1 MTSFDRVVSRPRDRV
16 HDWRLRVRRHIVESD
31 RPALLF
37 LVLLTVG
44 ITTAGALEPMVVP
57 QVAILLPIF
66 LASLWLGPRTLP
78 WFVIFAL
85 VGVVLLLVF
94 QPEVGVRTVLRLV
107 ITFLIALLVI
117 VTSFR
122 RTRLGVAGPRG
133 ESMFVDLRDR
143 IANQGVIPEL
153 PREWHVDS
161 DTRSA
166 GGTSFGGD
174 FIVASRA
181 TDGST
186 LELIVVDV
194 SGKGIE
200 AGTRSLLLSGAF
212 GGLAS
217 AVGPERFLVDANEY
231 LLRQDWDEGFATAIH
246 LHLDLRTGDFELRK
260 AGHPPAVW
268 LHAGSGRWSVLDSDG
283 PVLGLTDDAD
293 FEVVRGRLLAD
304 DALLMYTDGIVER
317 VSRDIGSGIDKLAGR
332 AQLLFPRGYDQVAH
346 HLIGDLATRNDD
358 AAVVVV
364 HRRTTLAS
372 ARLGALPEGSERMTG
387 IEPA

>member
-1 MTSFDRVVSRPRDRV
+1 LTSFERVLTRRRERFRD
-16 HDWRLRVRRHIVESD
+16 WQMRLRRRILESD
-31 RPALLF
+31 GPALVF
-37 LVLLTVG
+37 LVVLTLIVVG
-44 ITTAGALEPMVVP
+44 AGIAKFELVPLTAVLV
-57 QVAILLPIF
+57 PIF

-85 VGVVLLLVF
+85 AGVVVLLAL
-94 QPEVGVRTVLRLV
+94 QPSMTSRTVTRV
-107 ITFLIALLVI
+107 VVVFVIALLVI

-122 RTRLGVAGPRG
+122 RSRLGVAGPRG

-143 IANQGVIPEL
+143 IANQGVVPEL

-161 DTRSA
+161 ASRSA

-174 FIVASRA
+174 FIVATKA
-181 TDGST
+181 TDGSS

-217 AVGPERFLVDANEY
+217 AVSPDRFLVDANEY
-231 LLRQDWDEGFATAIH
+231 LLRQQWEEGFATAIH
-246 LHLDLRTGDFELRK
+246 LHLDLVTGEFELRK

-268 LHAGSGRWSVLDSDG
+268 LHAGSGRWSILDSDG
-283 PVLGLTDDAD
+283 PVLGLIPDAS
-293 FEVVRGRLLAD
+293 FEVVRGRLLPD
-304 DALLMYTDGIVER
+304 DALLMYTDGVVET

-332 AQLLFPRGYDQVAH
+332 GQLLFPTGYDRAAQK
-346 HLIGDLATRNDD
+346 LIGQLATRNDD
-358 AAVVVV
+358 AALVMV
-364 HRRTTLAS
+364 HRRMTLLQGERTTRS
-372 ARLGALPEGSERMTG
+372 G
-387 IEPA
+387 

>member
-1 MTSFDRVVSRPRDRV
+1 MTSFERVVSAPRDRV
-16 HDWRLRVRRHIVESD
+16 RDWQMRTRRRVVESD
-31 RPALLF
+31 GPALAF
-37 LVLLTVG
+37 LIGLTVLIVILG
-44 ITTAGALEPMVVP
+44 VVEVDLVP
-57 QVAILLPIF
+57 QTTVLLPIF

-78 WFVIFAL
+78 WLVVFAL
-85 VGVVLLLVF
+85 LGVVVLLAA
-94 QPEVGVRTVLRLV
+94 QPSMSGRTVTRV
-107 ITFLIALLVI
+107 VVTFAIGLLVI

-122 RTRLGVAGPRG
+122 RSRLGVSGPRG

-153 PREWHVDS
+153 PHEWHVDS
-161 DTRSA
+161 ATRSA

-200 AGTRSLLLSGAF
+200 AGTRALLLSGAF

-217 AVGPERFLVDANEY
+217 AVSPDRFLVDANEY
-231 LLRQDWDEGFATAIH
+231 LLRHDWEEGFATAIH

-268 LHAGSGRWSVLDSDG
+268 LHAGSGRWSTLDSEG
-283 PVLGLTDDAD
+283 PVLGLIPRAS
-293 FEVVRGRLLAD
+293 FEVVRGRLLPD
-304 DALLMYTDGIVER
+304 DALLMYTDGLVET

-332 AQLLFPRGYDQVAH
+332 AQLLFPSGYDHAAQR
-346 HLIGDLATRNDD
+346 LIGDLATRNDD
-358 AAVVVV
+358 AATVLV
-364 HRRTTLAS
+364 HRRRTL
-372 ARLGALPEGSERMTG
+372 LPRS
-387 IEPA
+387 

>member
-1 MTSFDRVVSRPRDRV
+1 LTGLGSVVSGPRDRFS
-16 HDWRLRVRRHIVESD
+16 DWRMRIRRQVVESD
-31 RPALLF
+31 RPALVF
-37 LVLLTVG
+37 LVVLTVAIVVG
-44 ITTAGALEPMVVP
+44 GMVAVDLVP
-57 QVAILLPIF
+57 QTTVLLPIF

-78 WFVIFAL
+78 WFVVFAL
-85 VGVVLLLVF
+85 AGVVVLLTV
-94 QPEVGVRTVLRLV
+94 QPSISSRTVMRV
-107 ITFLIALLVI
+107 VVVFLIGLLTI

-122 RTRLGVAGPRG
+122 RSRLGVAGPRG

-143 IANQGVIPEL
+143 IANQGVIPQL
-153 PREWHVDS
+153 PAEWGVDS
-161 DTRSA
+161 ATRSA

-181 TDGST
+181 TDGSSV
-186 LELIVVDV
+186 ELIVVDV

-217 AVGPERFLVDANEY
+217 AVSPEQFLLDANEY

-283 PVLGLTDDAD
+283 PILGLMADAT
-293 FEVVRGRLLAD
+293 FEVVRGRMLPD
-304 DALLMYTDGIVER
+304 DALVMYTDGVVET

-332 AQLLFPRGYDQVAH
+332 AQLLFPSGYDRAAQR
-346 HLIGDLATRNDD
+346 LIGQLATRNDD
-358 AAVVVV
+358 AALVLV
-364 HRRTTLAS
+364 HRRANFN
-372 ARLGALPEGSERMTG
+372 PH
-387 IEPA
+387 

>member
-1 MTSFDRVVSRPRDRV
+1 M
-16 HDWRLRVRRHIVESD
+16 ESD
-31 RPALLF
+31 RPALAF
-37 LVLLTVG
+37 LVLLTAGIVAVG
-44 ITTAGALEPMVVP
+44 VVEVDLIPQTAV
-57 QVAILLPIF
+57 LLQIF
-66 LASLWLGPRTLP
+66 LASMWLGPRTLP

-85 VGVVLLLVF
+85 VGVVVLLAA
-94 QPEVGVRTVLRLV
+94 QPSFNSRTVIRV
-107 ITFLIALLVI
+107 TVVFLIALLVI

-122 RTRLGVAGPRG
+122 RSRLGVDGPLG

-143 IANQGVIPEL
+143 IANQGAIPDL
-153 PREWHVDS
+153 PYEWHVDS
-161 DTRSA
+161 ATRSA

-181 TDGST
+181 TDGSS

-217 AVGPERFLVDANEY
+217 AVAPDQFLVDANEY
-231 LLRQDWDEGFATAIH
+231 LLRQEWEEGFATAIH
-246 LHLDLRTGDFELRK
+246 LHIDLGNGDFELRK

-283 PVLGLTDDAD
+283 PVLGWIPDAT
-293 FEVVRGRLLAD
+293 FEVVRGRLLPD
-304 DALLMYTDGIVER
+304 DALLMYTDGLVET

-332 AQLLFPRGYDQVAH
+332 GQLLFRNGYDRAAQKLV
-346 HLIGDLATRNDD
+346 GELATSNDD
-358 AAVVVV
+358 AALVMV
-364 HRRTTLAS
+364 HRRQTIPK
-372 ARLGALPEGSERMTG
+372 R
-387 IEPA
+387 